1 MSTAFE
7 EKVKRCATALAGYR
21 AAILFN
27 FSFQHK
33 GAYNQK
39 KELLGLLFEWV
50 AQFLVSQIKS
60 ERIYL

>member
-27 FSFQHK
+27 FS
-33 GAYNQK
+33 
-39 KELLGLLFEWV
+39 LGMSLPV
-50 AQFLVSQIKS
+50 IKS
-60 ERIYL
+60 E

>member
-1 MSTAFE
+1 MF
-7 EKVKRCATALAGYR
+7 VIHFY
-21 AAILFN
+21 AITKFNSSKN

-39 KELLGLLFEWV
+39 KESIGFLFEWV